1 MVFKHYFNF
10 FNDLSLPA
18 QQQLGIFP
26 ENIIV
31 VMKKL
36 FALATVGFAFLLTSA
51 FTIQSII
58 NWKID
63 NEKSQV
69 KFVMQA
75 HGQELIGNFKGV
87 KGDVKFDAADLAG
100 SSFKVDVDV
109 ATINTGNDKRNG
121 HLQAASWFDATTYP
135 SINFTSSKITATAD
149 GYQAEG
155 NLTAKGVAKPVVIP
169 FQFTGDQ
176 ATGTF
181 VWYAEGTNYLGK
193 KIIKK
198 GTVILIR

>member
-1 MVFKHYFNF
+1 
-10 FNDLSLPA
+10 
-18 QQQLGIFP
+18 
-26 ENIIV
+26 
-31 VMKKL
+31 MKKFFGL
-36 FALATVGFAFLLTSA
+36 TVIGFALILTSA
-51 FTIQSII
+51 FTIQAII

-63 NEKSQV
+63 NEKAQV

-87 KGDVKFDAADLAG
+87 KGDVNFDAADLGG

-121 HLQAASWFDATTYP
+121 HLQAASWFDAANHP
-135 SINFTSSKITATAD
+135 AINFTSTKITATAD

-155 NLTAKGVAKPVVIP
+155 NLTAKGVTKPVVLP
-169 FQFTGDQ
+169 FKFTGDN

-181 VWYAEGTNYLGK
+181 VGSF
-193 KIIKK
+193 KIIRSEYGIGKADAEVGDEVTINLEVPVTK
-198 GTVILIR
+198 Q